1 MCPPSAPMQQF
12 CVIALPGKYG
22 GSKRSVW
29 RTIHIGI
36 YEKTL
41 DVRAAEFTTSDVGYA
56 PMLLDQIPPRKNAKS
71 WRPDTAR
78 AAAHYDILWTSKCVG
93 RTIWRRSA
101 AEAAL
106 KPRCTASS
114 CSGSACL
121 RVASTVTL
129 QSSESVSPYSTGSLP
144 SVHPSQKAA
153 G

>member
-1 MCPPSAPMQQF
+1 LKVVGEDEWNAR
-12 CVIALPGKYG
+12 KYG

-29 RTIHIGI
+29 RKIHIGI

-41 DVRAAEFTTSDVGYA
+41 EVRAAEFTTSGVGYA

-78 AAAHYDILWTSKCVG
+78 ASARYDILRTSKCVG
-93 RTIWRRSA
+93 RTIWRRST

-114 CSGSACL
+114 CMGSACP

-129 QSSESVSPYSTGSLP
+129 QSSKSVSPSSTGSLL